1 MKPEVDD
8 TAPPGPRRVAVPV
21 EVRYAETDQMG
32 IVHHSVYLVW
42 LEQARTRLC
51 VETGHHYADIERLG
65 YYLVVTGAEMRYVRG
80 ATYGDTVQVECWL
93 EKMMSRRLRFAYRV
107 RRGDELLVE
116 GATEHVWVDREN
128 GRPCRIP
135 KLLEGPFAKLLH
147 D

>member
-1 MKPEVDD
+1 
-8 TAPPGPRRVAVPV
+8 
-21 EVRYAETDQMG
+21 MG

-93 EKMMSRRLRFAYRV
+93 EKMMSRRLRFAYR
-107 RRGDELLVE
+107 
-116 GATEHVWVDREN
+116 ATSFTAAPRWSRAAPPSTSGSIARTGGPAVFRSFSKVPSRSSSTTEAP
-128 GRPCRIP
+128 PC
-135 KLLEGPFAKLLH
+135 F
-147 D
+147 